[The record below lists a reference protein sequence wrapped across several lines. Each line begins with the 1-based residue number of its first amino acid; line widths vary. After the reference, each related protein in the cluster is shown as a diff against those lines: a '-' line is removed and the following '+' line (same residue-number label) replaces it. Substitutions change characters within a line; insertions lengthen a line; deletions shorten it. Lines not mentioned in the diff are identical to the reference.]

1 MAHIR
6 GSLRVLS
13 WDRGTRDD
21 AAVLETCRA
30 ALSATLGDAADDL
43 SLRIHE
49 CVVAIRGEVEDMADI
64 QAYEAIVRAV
74 PGVVDVDNLLRLR
87 ITGRMRPQV
96 LSA

>member
-1 MAHIR
+1 MTHIR

-21 AAVLETCRA
+21 AVVLQTSRA
-30 ALSATLGDAADDL
+30 ALSAALGDAAADL

-49 CVVAIRGEVEDMADI
+49 GLVAIRGEVQQMADI
-64 QAYEAIVRAV
+64 HGYEAIVRAV

-87 ITGRMRPQV
+87 ITGRALPHV

>member
-13 WDRGTRDD
+13 WERGTRDD
-21 AAVLETCRA
+21 ALVVETGRA
-30 ALSATLGDAADDL
+30 ALAAALGDAAGSL

-49 CVVAIRGEVEDMADI
+49 GVVTIRGEVEQMADI
-64 QAYEAIVRAV
+64 HTYEAIVRAV
-74 PGVVDVDNLLRLR
+74 PGVADVHNLLRLR
-87 ITGRMRPQV
+87 LSGRTRPHV

>member
-13 WDRGTRDD
+13 WERGTRDD
-21 AAVLETCRA
+21 AVVLATSRS
-30 ALSATLGDAADDL
+30 ALSAALGDVACDL

-49 CVVAIRGEVEDMADI
+49 GVVAIRGEVEHLADI
-64 QAYEAIVRAV
+64 HTYEEIVRAV
-74 PGVVDVDNLLRLR
+74 PGVVGVDNLLRLR
-87 ITGRMRPQV
+87 LTGSTRPQA

>member
-21 AAVLETCRA
+21 ALVVETSRG
-30 ALSATLGDAADDL
+30 ALSAALGDAADDL
-43 SLRIHE
+43 ILRIHE
-49 CVVAIRGEVEDMADI
+49 GVVTIRGEVEEMRDI
-64 QAYEAIVRAV
+64 QTYEAIVRAV

-87 ITGRMRPQV
+87 LSGRSSLQV

>member
-1 MAHIR
+1 MAHMR

-13 WDRGTRDD
+13 WDRGTRND
-21 AAVLETCRA
+21 AGLLATTRA
-30 ALSATLGDAADDL
+30 ALSAALGDAADGL

-49 CVVAIRGEVEDMADI
+49 GVVAIRGEVEQLADI
-64 QAYEAIVRAV
+64 HAYEAIVRAV

-87 ITGRMRPQV
+87 LTGSFRPRV

>member
-21 AAVLETCRA
+21 GAIIEIARS
-30 ALSATLGDAADDL
+30 ALGATLGSAAEQL
-43 SLRIHE
+43 SLRVHE
-49 CVVAIRGEVEDMADI
+49 GVVTIRGEVEQMADI
-64 QAYEAIVRAV
+64 HAYEAIVREV

-87 ITGRMRPQV
+87 LTARSRPQV

>member
-6 GSLRVLS
+6 GTLRVLN

-21 AAVLETCRA
+21 AAVIEIARS
-30 ALSATLGDAADDL
+30 ALSAALGDAADGL

-49 CVVAIRGEVEDMADI
+49 GVVTIRGEVDEMADI
-64 QAYEAIVRAV
+64 HSHEAIVRAV

-87 ITGRMRPQV
+87 LSGRSRPQV

>member
-1 MAHIR
+1 MGHIR

-21 AAVLETCRA
+21 AVVLETSRA
-30 ALSATLGDAADDL
+30 ALSAALGDTADDL

-49 CVVAIRGEVEDMADI
+49 GVVAIRGEVEQMADI
-64 QAYEAIVRAV
+64 HAYEAIVRAV

-87 ITGRMRPQV
+87 VTGRTRPHV

>member
-21 AAVLETCRA
+21 VVVLETSRA
-30 ALSATLGDAADDL
+30 ALSAALGDAADDL
-43 SLRIHE
+43 SLRIRE
-49 CVVAIRGEVEDMADI
+49 GVIAIRGEVEQMADI

-74 PGVVDVDNLLRLR
+74 PGVVGVDNLLRLR
-87 ITGRMRPQV
+87 LTGRSRPQV

>member
-13 WDRGTRDD
+13 WDRGTRDE
-21 AAVLETCRA
+21 AVVLETCRA
-30 ALSATLGDAADDL
+30 ALSAALGDAARNL

-49 CVVAIRGEVEDMADI
+49 GVVAIRGEVERMADI
-64 QAYEAIVRAV
+64 HTYEAIVRAV
-74 PGVVDVDNLLRLR
+74 PGVVDVDNLLRLGLTAR
-87 ITGRMRPQV
+87 SRPQV

>member
-1 MAHIR
+1 MAHVR

-21 AAVLETCRA
+21 AAVLETTRS
-30 ALSATLGDAADDL
+30 ALSAALGAAAADL

-49 CVVAIRGEVEDMADI
+49 GVIAIRGEVEQMDDI
-64 QAYEAIVRAV
+64 HAYEAIVRAV

-87 ITGRMRPQV
+87 LTARTRPLV

>member
-6 GSLRVLS
+6 GSLKVLH

-21 AAVLETCRA
+21 SVLATTYS
-30 ALSATLGDAADDL
+30 ALSAALGDAADRL

-49 CVVAIRGEVEDMADI
+49 GVVAIRGEVEAMDDI
-64 QAYEAIVRAV
+64 HTYEAIVRAV

-87 ITGRMRPQV
+87 LTARSHSLVR
-96 LSA
+96 SA

>member
-21 AAVLETCRA
+21 AAVIEIARSALAA
-30 ALSATLGDAADDL
+30 ALGSAAEQL

-49 CVVAIRGEVEDMADI
+49 GVITIRGEVEQMADI
-64 QAYEAIVRAV
+64 HAYEAIVRAV

-87 ITGRMRPQV
+87 LTARSRPQV

>member
-1 MAHIR
+1 MTHIR

-21 AAVLETCRA
+21 AVVLETSRA
-30 ALSATLGDAADDL
+30 ALSAALGDAAGGL

-49 CVVAIRGEVEDMADI
+49 GVVVIRGEVEQMADI
-64 QAYEAIVRAV
+64 HTYEAIVRAV

-87 ITGRMRPQV
+87 VMGRTRPHV
-96 LSA
+96 RSA

>member
-1 MAHIR
+1 MAHLR

-21 AAVLETCRA
+21 ALVVETSRA
-30 ALSATLGDAADDL
+30 ALSAALGDAADGL

-49 CVVAIRGEVEDMADI
+49 GVVAIRGEVEQMADI
-64 QAYEAIVRAV
+64 HSYEAIVRAV

-87 ITGRMRPQV
+87 ITGRALPHV

>member
-1 MAHIR
+1 MGHIR

-21 AAVLETCRA
+21 AMVLETSRA
-30 ALSATLGDAADDL
+30 ALSAALGDAADDL

-49 CVVAIRGEVEDMADI
+49 GVIAIRGEVEQMADI
-64 QAYEAIVRAV
+64 HTYEAIVRAV

-87 ITGRMRPQV
+87 LSGRPQV

>member
-6 GSLRVLS
+6 GSLRVLH

-21 AAVLETCRA
+21 AVVLETIRS
-30 ALSATLGDAADDL
+30 ALSAALGDAADGL

-49 CVVAIRGEVEDMADI
+49 GVVAIRGEVEAMDDI
-64 QAYEAIVRAV
+64 HAYEAIVRAV

-87 ITGRMRPQV
+87 LTGRSRPLV

>member
-1 MAHIR
+1 MAHVR

-13 WDRGTRDD
+13 WDRGTQQD
-21 AAVLETCRA
+21 ALVLRTSRA
-30 ALSATLGDAADDL
+30 ALSSALGDAAGGL

-49 CVVAIRGEVEDMADI
+49 GVVVIRGEVEQMADI
-64 QAYEAIVRAV
+64 HTYEAIVRAV

-87 ITGRMRPQV
+87 LTGQSRPRV